1 MNKGVV
7 IGVILVI
14 IIVGIIGVTSLN
26 FEASD
31 NSVVEDIVETESI
44 SIEEIVETES
54 IPIEEIISEPE
65 KEGRDLSV
73 ELTESVGLKS
83 P

>member
-7 IGVILVI
+7 IGVTLVI

-31 NSVVEDIVETESI
+31 NSVVEDIVEN
-44 SIEEIVETES
+44 ES

>member
-7 IGVILVI
+7 IGVAIVI

-26 FEASD
+26 FEASN
-31 NSVVEDIVETESI
+31 NSVVEDIAEES
-44 SIEEIVETES
+44 EE
-54 IPIEEIISEPE
+54 
-65 KEGRDLSV
+65 EGRDLSV